1 MSNFRKF
8 CATTA
13 LLLTLSLA
21 AQAHSGWMS
30 TGAMPTPTPETMR
43 VTATAE
49 EECAA
54 ALAATEES
62 SYALDLALEVSFTL
76 LRNTLALL

>member
-13 LLLTLSLA
+13 LLLTLSCA
-21 AQAHSGWMS
+21 AQASSGWIS
-30 TGAMPTPTPETMR
+30 TGFAPSPTPEQMKL
-43 VTATAE
+43 TAE
-49 EECAA
+49 TGECEVAI
-54 ALAATEES
+54 AATEES